1 MSSPIVDLSGLG
13 IVAFVDIHQRIHL
26 PNHSSNN
33 RFCILKVSKSLLM
46 KRREILKYTAYITGA
61 AVSAPLISS
70 LLTGCANADGGT
82 SDLQF
87 FDEDS
92 FTLLS
97 DLVDTIL
104 PKTDSPSATEMN
116 VHKMIDSMVG
126 TVYKK
131 EDRLDY
137 QKGFQAL
144 TSELNDKKSFNK
156 LSTGEKISLLNQLES
171 TTESSLE
178 KARKAYVDLKQQTIA
193 YYLST
198 ETIGKEFLNYLP
210 IPGSYEPCVSLESTG
225 GKAWSL

>member
-1 MSSPIVDLSGLG
+1 
-13 IVAFVDIHQRIHL
+13 
-26 PNHSSNN
+26 
-33 RFCILKVSKSLLM
+33 M

-61 AVSAPLISS
+61 AVSAPIISS
-70 LLTGCANADGGT
+70 LLTGCANDVDVSTAE
-82 SDLQF
+82 LHF

-131 EDRLDY
+131 EDKEKY
-137 QKGFQAL
+137 QKGFQAFAK
-144 TSELNDKKSFNK
+144 ELNKKKPFNR
-156 LSTGEKISLLNQLES
+156 LITEEKISLLNRLES
-171 TTESSLE
+171 STESSLE
-178 KARKAYVDLKQQTIA
+178 KARKAYVALKQQTIA

-210 IPGSYEPCVSLESTG
+210 IPGSYEPCISLESTG
-225 GKAWSL
+225 GKAWAL